1 MRIDWQMYD
10 DGLLSPEEMKE
21 AESMLKKD
29 DGARR
34 ELEGLRSFRRM
45 IRQAGMR
52 EPVPFGRLQRILRE
66 IVGRSAS
73 WSGRQLAV
81 FGSVAAAVLLLA
93 LFAWQNG
100 PLGGRSDGE
109 VRHFA
114 SVERAVQWA
123 TPVSGLDLPT
133 FDLGEVAEFDGVHC
147 GKEWACFDYIVDGE
161 TVHVYIQV
169 RSEKGECKIFDIGSV
184 RYYVSDE
191 IAFDHDGL
199 TIQVSGGDEGVRWQV
214 AQAATGC
221 LTVYR

>member
-52 EPVPFGRLQRILRE
+52 EPVPFSRLRRILRE

-73 WSGRQLAV
+73 WSGRQIAV
-81 FGSVAAAVLLLA
+81 FGSVAAAVLVLA

-100 PLGGRSDGE
+100 PLGGRSDGD
-109 VRHFA
+109 VRRFA
-114 SVERAVQWA
+114 SVELAVQWA

-133 FDLGEVAEFDGVHC
+133 FELGEVADFEGVHC

-161 TVHVYIQV
+161 TVHVYV
-169 RSEKGECKIFDIGSV
+169 RVKSDKGVCTIFDRNNV
-184 RYYVSDE
+184 LYYVSDE
-191 IAFDHDGL
+191 IEFDHEDL
-199 TIQVSGGDEGVRWQV
+199 TIQVSGGDEAVRWQV
-214 AQAATGC
+214 AQAATNC
-221 LTVYR
+221 LPIYR